1 MEKLNSGKSPA
12 TTLPLMPEKEILLSH
27 EGDNKNLRLS
37 LRPQKSLMK
46 MKSMRP
52 RILIPIATEK
62 K

>member
-1 MEKLNSGKSPA
+1 MEKLNSGKLPA
-12 TTLPLMPEKEILLSH
+12 STLPLLPEREVIFSKSE
-27 EGDNKNLRLS
+27 DNKNLRLS

-52 RILIPIATEK
+52 KIIIPTLTEK